1 LSFRP
6 IPSKITD
13 LQWLTKTP
21 ALSSE
26 TPVTSNI
33 SHRRLLIEMAVLIV
47 VGTVI
52 GFVFGGVKFGFGV
65 LFGGGLAFVNYY
77 WLKRSTAAIFEKAL
91 SGGGQGWWLPL
102 RFISRYFALG
112 AVILAVHFSGTM
124 PASSVIAG
132 LAAFAVAV
140 VVDGF
145 ISIFRRNT

>member
-1 LSFRP
+1 MVDES
-6 IPSKITD
+6 
-13 LQWLTKTP
+13 P

-26 TPVTSNI
+26 TPATANI
-33 SHRRLLIEMAVLIV
+33 SHGRLLIEMAVLIA

-52 GFVFGGVKFGFGV
+52 GFIFGGVRFGFGV

-77 WLKRSTAAIFEKAL
+77 WLKRSTAAIFEKAV

-112 AVILAVHFSGTM
+112 AVILAVHFSGLM
-124 PASSVIAG
+124 PAAAVIAG
-132 LAAFAVAV
+132 LAAFAIAV
-140 VVDGF
+140 VLDGF